1 MSSHSSELHAQ
12 GLLTT
17 ASLAHLDRER
27 HLKAPETTLRSDRR
41 EWGEVHRALGVPYP
55 HTDQRIPNKNTRNPE
70 QRRTAR
76 RRSVGR
82 GLLETVN
89 RTISSVVGCYMAEPG
104 WLGDIEIE
112 VVEAALSL
120 PGLDQ
125 TPP

>member
-1 MSSHSSELHAQ
+1 MCSSERYSERAKRVFRA
-12 GLLTT
+12 
-17 ASLAHLDRER
+17 ASARSPAMRHNER
-27 HLKAPETTLRSDRR
+27 DSEPSRS
-41 EWGEVHRALGVPYP
+41 
-55 HTDQRIPNKNTRNPE
+55 
-70 QRRTAR
+70 AR

-89 RTISSVVGCYMAEPG
+89 RTISSVIGCYMAEPG